1 MPSKGLW
8 RMIKTN
14 ISDNGIKNC
23 SKKGGKMSIFTTFSR
38 YKLNTYKEKLEK

>member
-14 ISDNGIKNC
+14 ITDNGIQNFE
-23 SKKGGKMSIFTTFSR
+23 KKGGKMSIFTTFSEQKFTI
-38 YKLNTYKEKLEK
+38 YKKKIEK